1 MWRRRGGYVSWILRW
16 RCVLG
21 QCKALRGRNHGAANR
36 FFQGVK
42 QVKKTDLGARFLF
55 LSPPSLETL
64 EERLRGR
71 GTDDEES
78 VKKRLEQ
85 ADKEMAF
92 AKEEGV
98 HDKIVVNDDLD
109 RAYREVE
116 EWVVDGGKYGGH
128 A

>member
-1 MWRRRGGYVSWILRW
+1 MLCQYMTLLFLTFTVETLIESF
-16 RCVLG
+16 
-21 QCKALRGRNHGAANR
+21 R

-55 LSPPSLETL
+55 LSPPSLKIL

-71 GTDDEES
+71 ATDDEES
-78 VKKRLEQ
+78 VKKRLKQ

-109 RAYREVE
+109 KAYQEVE
-116 EWVVDGGKYGGH
+116 EWIVDGGKFGGLGEPM
-128 A
+128 AES